1 MSGPSALGHH
11 HLHPLYAAEIGRY
24 CLGALTSALLLL
36 SGPNASAASCD
47 TCHSAEYNQ
56 WASSPHAST
65 QQHPAT
71 ELSQLHVGQSPAEVL
86 AAQDCIACHSPTS
99 ITVNGGMTEAQAMG
113 YFFTTSNGVFTANT
127 TATNTGVWPH
137 VACTACH
144 LVSQP
149 HEFIPARLAIFD
161 SPTGQYRIMT
171 NATQLCGQ
179 CHGDLRFPNAG
190 QKLYNCWV
198 ASQHANSQTN
208 VAKGLSQC
216 RVGQTPTDVI
226 YGTNAD
232 NCIACH
238 SPTSVLVRGGDEA
251 LALGNFFS
259 TSNGV
264 FTTNTVPINKG
275 QWPGIECIACHDP
288 HSPGQISYFNSTT
301 QEYQVMTN
309 ASQLC
314 GQCHGTLRFPNT
326 DYRLYDAWSGS
337 KHAHTQ
343 NDVATELSQ
352 SRVGQTPQD
361 VIHGPET
368 ENCIAC
374 HAPTSV
380 LSTGGDEVKALAHFF
395 TTTNGQFSSSTVS
408 TNTSEWPSVTCTAC
422 HDPHT
427 SNQLAYFNSGTGTYQ
442 AMTNSAQL
450 CGQCHGNLRFPDTDH
465 LSYNILTG
473 KGGIG
478 VLDQQLMGGVT
489 CTECHMHTSDVTGS
503 NSKMAGGHSWAISVS
518 EPGGQET
525 VSCLNCH
532 DGATPDAA
540 YLVINGWQSE
550 FQALETT
557 VVSNVTKIA
566 SAVQA
571 SANPAAL
578 SALAEAQHNLAYA
591 QGDESGGFHNHPY
604 LMALLNA
611 ANQKALSIRLLN
623 ATRHGGNIVI
633 SWIGSGTLQ
642 SATSMKGPWQDVSGA
657 TNPLVIAPAV
667 QGQQQYY
674 RLRP

>member
-1 MSGPSALGHH
+1 MSGPSVCGSRYP
-11 HLHPLYAAEIGRY
+11 HPRFAAELGRY
-24 CLGALTSALLLL
+24 GLASLCGVLLLL
-36 SGPNASAASCD
+36 PGLSAAAASCD
-47 TCHSAEYNQ
+47 TCHSAEYDQ
-56 WASSPHAST
+56 WASSPHSST
-65 QQHPAT
+65 QQDPAT
-71 ELSQLHVGQSPAEVL
+71 ELRQSHVGQSPADVL
-86 AAQDCIACHSPTS
+86 AGQDCIACHSPTAT
-99 ITVNGGMTEAQAMG
+99 TVNGGMTEAQTMA

-127 TATNTGVWPH
+127 SVTNSGVWPH
-137 VACTACH
+137 VACAACH

-149 HEFIPARLAIFD
+149 HEFISARLAIFD
-161 SPTGQYRIMT
+161 SRTSQYNLMT
-171 NATQLCGQ
+171 NSSQLCGQ

-190 QKLYNCWV
+190 QKLYNCWL

-208 VAKGLSQC
+208 VAKGLSKYH
-216 RVGQTPTDVI
+216 VGQTPAEVI
-226 YGTNAD
+226 SGTNAD

-264 FTTNTVPINKG
+264 FTASTVPVNAG

-288 HSPGQISYFNSTT
+288 HSPGQISYFNSDL

-326 DYRLYDAWSGS
+326 DRRLYDAWSGS

-343 NDVATELSQ
+343 TDVAAELSQ
-352 SRVGQTPQD
+352 TRAGQTPQD
-361 VIHGPET
+361 VIHGPNA

-374 HAPTSV
+374 HAPTAV
-380 LSTGGDEVKALAHFF
+380 LSTGGDEVKALARFF
-395 TTTNGQFSSSTVS
+395 TTTNGQFSGSTVS
-408 TNTSEWPSVTCTAC
+408 TNASDWPSVTCTAC

-465 LSYNILTG
+465 LSYNILSGTG
-473 KGGIG
+473 G
-478 VLDQQLMGGVT
+478 VGVPDQQLMGGVT
-489 CTECHMHTSDVTGS
+489 CTDCHMHSSEVAGS
-503 NSKMAGGHSWAISVS
+503 NSKMAGGHSWAISIP

-525 VSCLNCH
+525 VSCLQCH
-532 DGATPDAA
+532 DGATPDLA
-540 YLVINGWQSE
+540 YMVISGWQSD
-550 FQALETT
+550 FQNLETT
-557 VVSNVTKIA
+557 VVSNVTQVA
-566 SAVQA
+566 AAVEA
-571 SANPAAL
+571 SANPIAQ
-578 SALAEAQHNLAYA
+578 SVLAEARQNLAYA

-623 ATRHGGNIVI
+623 AARQGNNIVI

-642 SATSMKGPWQDVSGA
+642 SATSAKGPWQDVSGA
-657 TNPLVIAPAV
+657 ANPQVVTATA
-667 QGQQQYY
+667 QGQQRYY